1 MIQTNRKSTE
11 ISAGTAIPTT
21 PQASFWN
28 VRRKLFI
35 PSVAVMSLLAV
46 GFITYI
52 VTTTIQ
58 RNQAES
64 NRDLIRT
71 AVAIQASIT
80 DLQNLALGL
89 ATEMANTPQV
99 QAAFAAQDRQLLTEI
114 SLPTFEIIQKEFGV
128 KQFQFILPPAT
139 SFLRLHQLEN
149 YGDDL
154 STFRFTV
161 LEANATQKPVSGIEI
176 GRGGLGVRGEV
187 PVFYEGKYVGIVDTG
202 LDIGSAYLVN
212 LKKKY
217 GVDIQIFLEKEA
229 AQTAT
234 FESAV
239 AGISG
244 PTPNLLL
251 QSSTFN
257 KPIYAD
263 PAAYEQSL
271 KSQTVTSQIKSAGKT
286 YATLNAPLIDYSG
299 KVIGVLEISIDRTE
313 FIASQ
318 FQSIA
323 LSIIISL
330 IVTIAGG
337 FILTRLIGYTLQ
349 PINSLT
355 ETATALAGG
364 DLSREAVVQSND
376 ELGLLASAFNNMT
389 SRLRD
394 LIGTLESRVAERTQN
409 LELAAEV
416 GRTVSQVRALDV
428 MLTEAAELIRKQ
440 FDLYYV
446 QVYLTNPSQTYLNL
460 QTGTGQVGAEL
471 LERNH
476 RLPFNTSSINGRAA
490 VEKKTVVISDTKSS
504 ATFKPNPLL
513 PNTRSEMAVPLL
525 IGEKVVGVLDIQSE
539 NAGSLQDILPAFE
552 ALAGQLA
559 IAIQNANFLAETEQ
573 ARAVVEAQAQ
583 RLSRANWVDYLDA
596 IHQPEETGFVFEQN
610 KIAPM
615 NHAEQSQS
623 QINANTLTAP
633 ITVTGEALGNLVVE
647 MEGQSPISR
656 TSELVD
662 TVARQVAQQI
672 ESLRLLDSAER
683 YRAEAEQASRRIT
696 REGWKDYVNAN
707 KGMSYIYDL
716 KEVRPF
722 THELAEHSAF
732 SLPLKVRD
740 EIVGKLLVLGLK
752 SDDSEA
758 LELVNAVAERL
769 GAHIESL
776 RLSGQTEQ
784 ALATTQKLAE
794 REQALR
800 QITSAVRSS
809 TDPATILRTAA
820 KELGTLLGRKTI
832 VRLTTTAE
840 HQPHHPV
847 ELIEEAIANNG
858 NQPALPAESQNTV
871 GGDE

>member
-11 ISAGTAIPTT
+11 ISAGTAMPTT
-21 PQASFWN
+21 PQTSFWN

-35 PSVAVMSLLAV
+35 PSVAVMGLLAV
-46 GFITYI
+46 GFIIYI

-58 RNQAES
+58 RNQVES
-64 NRDLIRT
+64 NRDLTRT
-71 AVAIQASIT
+71 FSAVQASIK
-80 DLQNLALGL
+80 DLQKLALGL
-89 ATEMANTPQV
+89 AIEMANTPQV
-99 QAAFAAQDRQLLTEI
+99 QAAFAAQDRQLLTEL
-114 SLPTFEIIQKEFGV
+114 SLPTFEVIQKEFDV

-139 SFLRLHQLEN
+139 SFLRLHQLDN

-154 STFRFTV
+154 SAFRFTV
-161 LEANATQKPVSGIEI
+161 LEANAAQKPISGIEI

-187 PVFYEGKYVGIVDTG
+187 PVFYEGKYIGIVDTG
-202 LDIGSAYLVN
+202 LDIGSAYLEN
-212 LKKKY
+212 LKKQY

-239 AGISG
+239 TGVSG

-251 QSSTFN
+251 QFSTFDE
-257 KPIYAD
+257 PLYAD
-263 PAAYEQSL
+263 PATYEQAL
-271 KSQTVTSQIKSAGKT
+271 KNETVTSQVISADKT
-286 YATLNAPLIDYSG
+286 YASLSAPLIDYSG
-299 KVIGVLEISIDRTE
+299 KVIGVLEISLDRTE
-313 FIASQ
+313 IIASQ
-318 FQSIA
+318 FQNIV

-337 FILTRLIGYTLQ
+337 FILIRLISYTLQ
-349 PINSLT
+349 PINELT
-355 ETATALAGG
+355 ETAVALAGG
-364 DLSREAVVQSND
+364 DLSRQATIQSKD
-376 ELGLLASAFNNMT
+376 ELGVLAGAFNNMT

-394 LIGTLESRVAERTQN
+394 LIGGLEARVAERTQN
-409 LELAAEV
+409 LELAAKV

-428 MLTEAAELIRKQ
+428 MLKEAVELIRTQ

-446 QVYLTNPSQTYLNL
+446 QVYLVNPSQTYLDL
-460 QTGTGQVGAEL
+460 QAGTGQVGVEL
-471 LERNH
+471 LGLNH
-476 RLPFNTSSINGRAA
+476 QLPFNANSINGRAA
-490 VEKKTVVISDTKSS
+490 VEKKSVVISDTKSS
-504 ATFKPNPLL
+504 PTFKPNPLL

-525 IGEKVVGVLDIQSE
+525 IGERVVGVLDIQSE

-573 ARAVVEAQAQ
+573 ARAEVEVQAR

-596 IHQPEETGFVFEQN
+596 IHKPEETGFVFKQN
-610 KIAPM
+610 QISPM
-615 NHAEQSQS
+615 SQAEQSQP
-623 QINANTLTAP
+623 QINVNALTAP
-633 ITVTGEALGNLVVE
+633 IEVTGESLGNLVVE
-647 MEGQSPISR
+647 MGGQSPITR

-662 TVARQVAQQI
+662 TVARQVSQQI

-740 EIVGKLLVLGLK
+740 ETVGKLSVLGLK

-832 VRLTTTAE
+832 VRLTTE
-840 HQPHHPV
+840 HQPHHPADLV
-847 ELIEEAIANNG
+847 EEATTNNG
-858 NQPALPAESQNTV
+858 NETVSPTESQNAI
-871 GGDE
+871 GGDQ